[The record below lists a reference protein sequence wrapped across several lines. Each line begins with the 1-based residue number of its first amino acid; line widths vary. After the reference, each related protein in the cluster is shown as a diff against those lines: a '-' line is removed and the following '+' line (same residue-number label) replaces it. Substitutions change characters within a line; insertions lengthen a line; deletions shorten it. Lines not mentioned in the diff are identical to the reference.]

1 MIPIEKNIIV
11 VDENGTV
18 FESTWPKRANGLVKR
33 GRARWLD
40 EKTICLARPPEQ
52 TEDNK
57 MENMKQ
63 AEAVTEPAADRKD
76 KLGGLTIEGLLDR
89 MDAIRKEMVYMSQI
103 CATMENITNQG
114 EKEDVGHVAEATSNA
129 FVARETTCQ
138 QQLRFLEK
146 IYDDYFSAPSE
157 EVKTERTRM
166 ILNSM
171 NDLFPALDYSDE
183 NGTGSIEALK
193 VLREMYSELLK

>member
-1 MIPIEKNIIV
+1 
-11 VDENGTV
+11 
-18 FESTWPKRANGLVKR
+18 
-33 GRARWLD
+33 
-40 EKTICLARPPEQ
+40 
-52 TEDNK
+52 

-63 AEAVTEPAADRKD
+63 AEAVTEPVADRKD

>member
-18 FESTWPKRANGLVKR
+18 FESTWLKRANGLVKK

-40 EKTICLARPPEQ
+40 EKTICLACPPEQ

-63 AEAVTEPAADRKD
+63 AEAVTEPVADRKD